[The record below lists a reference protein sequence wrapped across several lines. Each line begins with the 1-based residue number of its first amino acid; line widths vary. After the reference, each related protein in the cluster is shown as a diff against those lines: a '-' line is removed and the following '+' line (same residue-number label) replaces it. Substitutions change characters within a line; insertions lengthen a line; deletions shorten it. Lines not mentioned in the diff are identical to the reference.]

1 MRCPVCERAELAEN
15 VQNYRYRE
23 CCLDNVILAVITV
36 RICHEC
42 GSLVPKIPKMEALHD
57 CIAHALVKKAEYVG
71 VCHIP
76 LHPHCL

>member
-1 MRCPVCERAELAEN
+1 
-15 VQNYRYRE
+15 
-23 CCLDNVILAVITV
+23 VITV